1 MITSLAWIPRGAAR
15 QRPVRFELNAD
26 EYERVKTL
34 ANEELKTM
42 KAAGEAGDEN
52 EDEDG
57 EEDEPQEDE
66 IEVDTS
72 DLPAELDMDNYDDY
86 EESEEEV
93 GLWRLELLGDL
104 VHDGVR

>member
-86 EESEEEV
+86 EESEEEE
-93 GLWRLELLGDL
+93 GEDEGM
-104 VHDGVR
+104 

>member
-42 KAAGEAGDEN
+42 TAAGEAGDEN
-52 EDEDG
+52 EEEDG
-57 EEDEPQEDE
+57 EEDPKLLTKLCEQTKKLDE
-66 IEVDTS
+66 IRNEDTRS
-72 DLPAELDMDNYDDY
+72 TFPELNYIWEKY
-86 EESEEEV
+86 
-93 GLWRLELLGDL
+93 WK
-104 VHDGVR
+104 